1 MITRAITIAL
11 AIGFGTSAIAAPVQ
25 ISTKDADI
33 IVVRTADIW
42 SGDESRMSIAVN
54 SIKNKEYACSYFD
67 DDKEKYMDLR
77 KPLFGGFSKGIPLD
91 VGKKAA
97 LYGFSSGFFDKYY
110 FLVNKPVSVDPSDLI
125 DLAKAQNALYE
136 GSVIKRGNPKTLPTR
151 IKIRHFFGNL
161 AYLATTTVSIF
172 KYGSSF
178 GGTFA
183 THTGLSDDA
192 YNLVVSEARDAI
204 VPIPIP
210 QLNPSL
216 YTSVDVRRLTYGDDT
231 MGQILI
237 AYKVPKTP
245 EIETEALATGIV
257 SAIGADTTPEAVLK
271 AQEEDRAARQAIWD
285 KCVAAGKCKK

>member
-1 MITRAITIAL
+1 MIARSIAVAIIM
-11 AIGFGTSAIAAPVQ
+11 GFSTSAIAAPVQ

-33 IVVRTADIW
+33 IVVRPADVW
-42 SGDESRMSIAVN
+42 SGDESAMRIAVN
-54 SIKNKEYACSYFD
+54 SIKSKEYAGSYFD
-67 DDKEKYMDLR
+67 DGKNR
-77 KPLFGGFSKGIPLD
+77 FIVISKTFLGSISGDIPLL
-91 VGKKAA
+91 VEKKALA
-97 LYGFSSGFFDKYY
+97 NGFTSGLFDKYW
-110 FLVNKPVSVDPSDLI
+110 VQVQKPVAIPPEDLPN
-125 DLAKAQNALYE
+125 LSKVQNALYE
-136 GSVIKRGNPKTLPTR
+136 RSVIKQGNPETLPTR